1 MPPPPAPQ
9 AQQAEQAHT
18 PATDV
23 PDVAP
28 DTGPPPAV
36 TVAATSTTATA
47 SPAAETSPTTTSTTS
62 PTLTQPPP
70 TPATNARPD
79 PANTR
84 VLLRSLE
91 ELRDSLSVRVEQLS
105 LAVDRL
111 RGQAT
116 ELERAVTSGTA
127 LAPGFGR
134 PVHTSAAR
142 FDPLP
147 APALATRRYTVRT
160 VGEDEPPYEPVTQH
174 TRRTAARTG
183 SVAAAAGGRGAAP
196 SRLGPITRRGG
207 AAAASAVAA
216 ATTTTATTSSPSP
229 TSPAAS
235 RSVGHHPRVGSSP
248 TNLKVTATQPKPIV
262 VRSPRPSVEPAA
274 PAPAV
279 TVSEDGAESG
289 TSTPQ
294 AHATAVFP
302 PIVSNDDDT
311 APRLRP
317 PPRLEWTLS
326 AVMERRP
333 SPEPTSVPIR
343 PRRIASVLD
352 QNRAPTLATL
362 SARGITTRG
371 MMVRERQGLNAP
383 APQTASSTS
392 SSDSS
397 SDELLPFTQV
407 MAHRIREQ
415 RTDFAGAFRFQDV
428 IADHPPPPR
437 DIETLDRE
445 IQLYLTRLAASQ
457 REWTRA
463 WEMER
468 DRAMQG
474 GRVPNEFSAQ
484 RESAMR
490 NHVANSHRLWYL
502 LSRRASRRGPRDRD
516 AVDSQ
521 LAVDAT
527 TTTRLP
533 VRDYPSSPRAANRPV
548 SVYAGTAPPIPNDA
562 TIEDMERRWIERIER
577 ERAGGPSEASEDQFE
592 FEYYRNYLYENRRSR
607 RSLSSTT
614 DDSGDANDSWPQ
626 RRLELLE
633 LIAQSRS
640 YVTGTAA
647 ATTTAPTSAPTTAP
661 TTAPSDEAEDR
672 SSFRL
677 PSVAVDYVN
686 AMREREATDAAISGV
701 FNLPASISSGNPG
714 EDDFWHTRR
723 RDLLEY
729 IEQSRARVHDMAREL
744 SPSVLQEE
752 RPALRRVLEGL
763 ERMLALDDDMSPDMR
778 ARLERLAARERELL
792 RDIGEEPPAP
802 VQRSAIESLASVE
815 VTTRRGD
822 RQRQVVERIERTRS
836 RLREL
841 SRIHRDLSTVRAG
854 MGLAPAPRS
863 AQSPLFTRRDSDAE
877 TVVPDLGSPEETFWA
892 ADEEA
897 DADADEAEPASGPTT
912 GSNSD
917 AQLRSSLMS
926 LSLSA
931 DSDASSEPESTDA
944 REGVRT
950 FAFED
955 DGVADKEGGLLAA
968 ETWPSAPALPRRVR
982 RYVSL
987 VDL

>member
-1 MPPPPAPQ
+1 MPPPPAQP
-9 AQQAEQAHT
+9 
-18 PATDV
+18 
-23 PDVAP
+23 
-28 DTGPPPAV
+28 PPPADADQAHAQGQAPPA
-36 TVAATSTTATA
+36 VA
-47 SPAAETSPTTTSTTS
+47 AAETLEPSGQASGSTASPTTTTTTTTTTS

-70 TPATNARPD
+70 TPATAGTSRPD
-79 PANTR
+79 PAHTR

-134 PVHTSAAR
+134 PVPTSAAR

-147 APALATRRYTVRT
+147 APSLAPRRYT
-160 VGEDEPPYEPVTQH
+160 
-174 TRRTAARTG
+174 TAAGT
-183 SVAAAAGGRGAAP
+183 AADSTADRPREAGT
-196 SRLGPITRRGG
+196 L
-207 AAAASAVAA
+207 
-216 ATTTTATTSSPSP
+216 
-229 TSPAAS
+229 
-235 RSVGHHPRVGSSP
+235 PRVGSVP
-248 TNLKVTATQPKPIV
+248 TNLKLTAAQPKPIV

-274 PAPAV
+274 PTPAV
-279 TVSEDGAESG
+279 TVTDDGAGSG
-289 TSTPQ
+289 ASTPQ
-294 AHATAVFP
+294 AHATTVLP
-302 PIVSNDDDT
+302 PTLPVEDD
-311 APRLRP
+311 AAILLRP
-317 PPRLEWTLS
+317 PPRPQWTLS

-333 SPEPTSVPIR
+333 SPEPLDLPARPIR
-343 PRRIASVLD
+343 VRRISTVLD
-352 QNRAPTLATL
+352 QQNRAPTLATL

-371 MMVRERQGLNAP
+371 MMVRERQGLTAP
-383 APQTASSTS
+383 APATAASTS

-397 SDELLPFTQV
+397 SDELLPFTPFDRT
-407 MAHRIREQ
+407 MRE
-415 RTDFAGAFRFQDV
+415 RTPAFADLFRFQDV
-428 IADHPPPPR
+428 IADHPPPAR

-445 IQLYLTRLAASQ
+445 IQLYLGRLASSQ
-457 REWTRA
+457 REWTRT

-474 GRVPNEFSAQ
+474 GRVPNEYSAQ

-502 LSRRASRRGPRDRD
+502 LSRRASRHGPRERD
-516 AVDSQ
+516 GVDNPPS
-521 LAVDAT
+521 LDAT
-527 TTTRLP
+527 ASRLTRGSLP
-533 VRDYPSSPRAANRPV
+533 PLRTSNARPV
-548 SVYAGTAPPIPNDA
+548 SVYAGVTPAIPNDA
-562 TIEDMERRWIERIER
+562 TIEDMERRWIERIEA
-577 ERAGGPSEASEDQFE
+577 ERAGGPTEASEDQFE
-592 FEYYRNYLYENRRSR
+592 YEYYRNYLYENRRSR
-607 RSLSSTT
+607 RTLSSAA
-614 DDSGDANDSWPQ
+614 DDSGEADDSWPQ

-640 YVTGTAA
+640 YVTGADAPSSGLLPSAA
-647 ATTTAPTSAPTTAP
+647 ADPVAAAPGVSDSFL
-661 TTAPSDEAEDR
+661 PSDVLDAIEGSAGPPDR
-672 SSFRL
+672 PAFDFASL
-677 PSVAVDYVN
+677 PLTS
-686 AMREREATDAAISGV
+686 T
-701 FNLPASISSGNPG
+701 NPG
-714 EDDFWHTRR
+714 EDDFWHSRR

-802 VQRSAIESLASVE
+802 LARTSGLGSLASIE

-854 MGLAPAPRS
+854 MGLAPPPRS
-863 AQSPLFTRRDSDAE
+863 LQSPLFSASPTARRDSDAE
-877 TVVPDLGSPEETFWA
+877 TVVPSLGSSPGEETFWA
-892 ADEEA
+892 ADE
-897 DADADEAEPASGPTT
+897 DADDAEPTSGPTT
-912 GSNSD
+912 GSNTGSGSE
-917 AQLRSSLMS
+917 AAPVASFAS

-931 DSDASSEPESTDA
+931 AMLYDSSDASSEPESTDA
-944 REGVRT
+944 QESGPRV

-955 DGVADKEGGLLAA
+955 DGVADKEGGLLSA
-968 ETWPSAPALPRRVR
+968 ETWPEAPRPLRRAPRP
-982 RYVSL
+982 YVSL

>member
-1 MPPPPAPQ
+1 MPPPPPAPQ
-9 AQQAEQAHT
+9 AQQAEQAQT
-18 PATDV
+18 PADV
-23 PDVAP
+23 VPSVP
-28 DTGPPPAV
+28 DTGPPP
-36 TVAATSTTATA
+36 TVAVATSNTTTT
-47 SPAAETSPTTTSTTS
+47 SPAAETSPTTSTTS

-70 TPATNARPD
+70 TPATNSRPD

-134 PVHTSAAR
+134 PVPTSAAR

-147 APALATRRYTVRT
+147 APALAPRRYTTVRAI
-160 VGEDEPPYEPVTQH
+160 GDDEAPYESLTQH
-174 TRRTAARTG
+174 TTRRTARTG

-207 AAAASAVAA
+207 ATAAALAAAATAA
-216 ATTTTATTSSPSP
+216 ATTSAPSP

-235 RSVGHHPRVGSSP
+235 RSVDHHPRVGSSP
-248 TNLKVTATQPKPIV
+248 TNLKVMATQPKPIV
-262 VRSPRPSVEPAA
+262 VRSPRPSAEPAA
-274 PAPAV
+274 PTPAV
-279 TVSEDGAESG
+279 TVSDDGAESG
-289 TSTPQ
+289 SSTPQ
-294 AHATAVFP
+294 AHATAVLP
-302 PIVSNDDDT
+302 PIVSDDDT

-333 SPEPTSVPIR
+333 SPEPTSAPIR

-407 MAHRIREQ
+407 MAHRIRD
-415 RTDFAGAFRFQDV
+415 RTDFAGAFRFQEV
-428 IADHPPPPR
+428 IADHPPPAR

-516 AVDSQ
+516 TADSQPAVDVT
-521 LAVDAT
+521 A
-527 TTTRLP
+527 TRLP

-548 SVYAGTAPPIPNDA
+548 SVYAGTAPPMPNDA

-614 DDSGDANDSWPQ
+614 DDSGDADDSWPQ

-640 YVTGTAA
+640 YVTGAA
-647 ATTTAPTSAPTTAP
+647 APTTAPATAPTVPTAAP
-661 TTAPSDEAEDR
+661 TTAPSDEAEDT
-672 SSFRL
+672 SGFSL
-677 PSVAVDYVN
+677 PSAAVDYV
-686 AMREREATDAAISGV
+686 ADMEEREVADAAISGV
-701 FNLPASISSGNPG
+701 FNLPASISANSPG
-714 EDDFWHTRR
+714 EDDFWHSRR

-854 MGLAPAPRS
+854 MGLAPVPRA

-892 ADEEA
+892 ADE
-897 DADADEAEPASGPTT
+897 DADDAEPASGPTT

-931 DSDASSEPESTDA
+931 DSEASSEPESTDA

-968 ETWPSAPALPRRVR
+968 ETWPAAPALPRRAR